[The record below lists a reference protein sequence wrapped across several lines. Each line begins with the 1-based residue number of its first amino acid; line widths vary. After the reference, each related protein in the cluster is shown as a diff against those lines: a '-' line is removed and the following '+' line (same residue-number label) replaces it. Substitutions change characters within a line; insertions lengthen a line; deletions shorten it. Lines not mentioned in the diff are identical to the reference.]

1 MTELKNLEQ
10 ELGRFR
16 ARLWAAAGFVL
27 FCFGLLAFRLV
38 VLQVFR
44 HDDLATRAEA
54 NRVAVVPIVPN
65 RGLIVDR
72 HGVVLANN
80 YSAYTLEIT
89 PSKVDDVEATINALA
104 EIVDIQARDRRRFK
118 RLREESKS
126 FESIPIRTK
135 LSDEEVARFIA
146 QRFRFP
152 GVDIQARLFRHYP
165 YGELASHVLGY
176 IGRIN
181 QREAQAMDDWPEEDQ
196 ANYRG
201 TEYIGKLGIEQ
212 SYERELHGIT
222 GFEQVETSAGGR
234 AVRRLRSNPA
244 TPGNTVH
251 LSIDIKL
258 QALIE
263 RLFGDRRGALVAI
276 DPRNGEVL
284 AFVSKPTF
292 DPNLFV
298 DGIDVENWKELNESA
313 DKPLLNRALRGTYP
327 PGSTYKPFMALA
339 ALNTGKRTPGTIIMD
354 NGVFMFGGHK
364 FRSPENER
372 GGAMNMRRAIVES
385 SNVYF
390 YSLANELGVDTIHD
404 QMASLGFGRLTGIDL
419 KGEVTG
425 ILPSTDWKRRAYKRP
440 EMKKWYAGETISL
453 GIGQGY
459 NTFTMLQVASAMA
472 TVASDGQRFQ
482 PRVVREIENVVTRE
496 RLLTTNEA
504 LAPVVYKPEH
514 TAFIREAMFGV
525 TQEGTS
531 TRVFAGAPYQS
542 GGKTG
547 TAQAVGL
554 RQNEKYV
561 ASKVDEYKR
570 DHSLYVAFAPNDKP
584 RVALAVIVENAG
596 FGAVSAAPI
605 ARRLLDYLLADT
617 YPSEE
622 DIALVQVG
630 KVAAPMGT
638 PRKASAMPLPR
649 GLDAFGADV
658 PSQPGAASA
667 VGSAGSAASS
677 ASASASAAVLSSA
690 AASAPASGP
699 KEQR

>member
-1 MTELKNLEQ
+1 MTELKNLEA
-10 ELGRFR
+10 ELSRFR

-27 FCFGLLAFRLV
+27 FCFGLLVFRLW
-38 VLQVFR
+38 VLQVVR
-44 HDDLATRAEA
+44 HDDLATQAEN
-54 NRVAVVPIVPN
+54 NRIAVVPIVPN

-72 HGVVLANN
+72 NGVVLANN

-89 PSKVDDVEATINALA
+89 PSKVEDVEATIDALSHIV
-104 EIVDIQARDRRRFK
+104 EIQPRDRRRFK

-126 FESIPIRTK
+126 FESIPIRTR
-135 LSDEEVARFIA
+135 LTDEEVARFTA

-181 QREAQAMDDWPEEDQ
+181 QREADAMEEWSDEDQ

-222 GFEQVETSAGGR
+222 GFEEVETSAGGR

-244 TPGNTVH
+244 TPGNTIH

-298 DGIDVENWKELNESA
+298 DGIDSENWKELNESA

-339 ALNTGKRTPGTIIMD
+339 ALNTGKRSPSTIIMD
-354 NGVFMFGGHK
+354 NGVFMFGGHR
-364 FRSPENER
+364 FRSPENEQ
-372 GGAMNMRRAIVES
+372 GGAMDMRRAIVKS

-404 QMASLGFGRLTGIDL
+404 QMAPLGFGRLTGIDL

-425 ILPSTDWKRRAYKRP
+425 ILPSTEWKRNAYKRA
-440 EMKKWYAGETISL
+440 EQRKWYAGETISL

-459 NTFTMLQVASAMA
+459 NNFTMLQLALAEATLANGGTRYRPHVAKAVRDSVTGAV
-472 TVASDGQRFQ
+472 TELEQ
-482 PRVVREIENVVTRE
+482 PPGENLGYLPKNVDVVRRGLVAV
-496 RLLTTNEA
+496 NEA
-504 LAPVVYKPEH
+504 
-514 TAFIREAMFGV
+514 
-525 TQEGTS
+525 GTGR
-531 TRVFAGAPYQS
+531 RVFAGAAYSS

-547 TAQAVGL
+547 TAQAVSLG
-554 RQNEKYV
+554 QNVKYN
-561 ASKVDEYKR
+561 AKALEEHKR
-570 DHSLYVAFAPNDKP
+570 DHSLFAAFAPADNP
-584 RVALAVIVENAG
+584 RIAVALIVENAG
-596 FGAVSAAPI
+596 FGAASAAPI
-605 ARRLLDYLLADT
+605 ARRVFDYWLQGL

-622 DIALVQVG
+622 DIAATSKGQT
-630 KVAAPMGT
+630 AAPVGPM
-638 PRKASAMPLPR
+638 RQAAEVPLRIRDRP
-649 GLDAFGADV
+649 GLEAN
-658 PSQPGAASA
+658 
-667 VGSAGSAASS
+667 
-677 ASASASAAVLSSA
+677 
-690 AASAPASGP
+690 
-699 KEQR
+699 